1 MINQEKETNLCFQKE
16 TKYKSNPLYRFI
28 VTDQTIIHFHGHYWG
43 LISAG
48 QNISVYSAAREYIK
62 RFSFSDCDP
71 ANLEK
76 GYHRLNKLLA
86 LVRETK

>member
-1 MINQEKETNLCFQKE
+1 MINQKDNVHFQKE
-16 TKYKSNPLYRFI
+16 TKYNSNPLYRFV

-48 QNISVYSAAREYIK
+48 QSISVYSAAREYIK
-62 RFSFSDCDP
+62 RFAFSDCDP

-76 GYHRLNKLLA
+76 GYHRLNKLLILA
-86 LVRETK
+86 RESK